1 MIAFAYTGRSAQG
14 SVSGTLEAATPGAA
28 ADVLMSRGVTP
39 LTIRQAGGKAASTA
53 TAAAGSA
60 PAAKPGFD
68 LQAWMQPQ
76 VQPVD
81 KLLFS
86 RQLHTLLKSGVPIL
100 RALAGLQDSAV
111 NPRMKQ
117 TLLEVRQSLGS
128 GIELSMCLAQHPKI
142 FDGFYVALVRV
153 GEMTGRLEEVFLRLF
168 HHLEFEQFM
177 GQQVKSALRY
187 PMFVIAA
194 MFGAV
199 TVINVMVIP
208 AFANVFKSFGAEL
221 PLATRILVAGSD
233 FTLHYGWA
241 VLVAGALGGW
251 ALRRWVGTPEGK
263 LVWDRWKLRLPVAG
277 KIVRKA
283 TLARFSRSFSLSLK
297 SGVPVEQAL
306 SVVAATVDNSHMA
319 QKIDGMRVS
328 VEHGESI
335 LRAAMTSGVFTP
347 IVLQMIAVG
356 EETGALDELMDE
368 VAGLYTNDVQY
379 DLKTLGQQIEPV
391 LIVFLGILVLV
402 LALGVFLPVW
412 DLGRVAL
419 KH

>member
-1 MIAFAYTGRSAQG
+1 
-14 SVSGTLEAATPGAA
+14 
-28 ADVLMSRGVTP
+28 
-39 LTIRQAGGKAASTA
+39 
-53 TAAAGSA
+53 
-60 PAAKPGFD
+60 
-68 LQAWMQPQ
+68 LQE
-76 VQPVD
+76 
-81 KLLFS
+81 
-86 RQLHTLLKSGVPIL
+86 
-100 RALAGLQDSAV
+100 SAV
-111 NPRMKQ
+111 NLRMKQ

-168 HHLEFEQFM
+168 HHIEFEQFM

-187 PMFVIAA
+187 PLFVIAA
-194 MFGAV
+194 MFAAV

-208 AFANVFKSFGAEL
+208 AFAGVFKSFGAEL
-221 PLATRILVAGSD
+221 PLATRILVAMSE
-233 FTLHYGWA
+233 FTLHYGWL
-241 VLVAGALGGW
+241 VLLAAGATAWG
-251 ALRRWVGTPEGK
+251 LRAWIATPEGRMA
-263 LVWDRWKLRLPVAG
+263 WDRFKLRIPVAG
-277 KIVRKA
+277 KIVQKA
-283 TLARFSRSFSLSLK
+283 TLARFARSFSLSLK

-306 SVVAATVDNSHMA
+306 SVVAATVDNTHIA
-319 QKIDGMRVS
+319 HKVDGMRTS

-335 LRAAMTSGVFTP
+335 LRAAMSSGVFTP

-391 LIVFLGILVLV
+391 LIIFLGILVLV
-402 LALGVFLPVW
+402 LALGVFLPIW